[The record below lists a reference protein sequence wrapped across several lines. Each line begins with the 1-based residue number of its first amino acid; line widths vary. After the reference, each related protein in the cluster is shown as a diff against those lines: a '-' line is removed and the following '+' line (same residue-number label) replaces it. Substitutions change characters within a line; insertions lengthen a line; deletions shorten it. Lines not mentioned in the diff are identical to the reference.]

1 MGNNVKN
8 LYDKAKYLQGVAV
21 LKGTLETNERGQM
34 VFKQVL

>member
-1 MGNNVKN
+1 MENGVKN
-8 LYDKAKYLQGVAV
+8 LYDKQKYLRGVAV